1 MRPERAIARDAV
13 ARVACGA
20 RDLRR
25 ARRGSAALEFA
36 IAGPVL
42 LLLIFAVIEN
52 GLMLF
57 AQSMLDNA
65 TRDASRQIMIGT
77 VRTSGAFQSALC
89 NDVGSF
95 LDCNRLT
102 FYVQSFATFPSQPT
116 PASSTAPAASA
127 TFASGSGGQF
137 VLVEVAYDRA
147 YITPWLSSI
156 AGDWLLFS
164 TQAIQNEPFS

>member
-1 MRPERAIARDAV
+1 MVRNAFI
-13 ARVACGA
+13 RVPHSA

-42 LLLIFAVIEN
+42 LLLIFAVVEN

-57 AQSMLDNA
+57 TQSMIENA

-77 VRTSGAFQSALC
+77 VRNSTDFRTALC
-89 NDVGSF
+89 NDVGRL
-95 LDCNRLT
+95 LDCTKLQ
-102 FYVQSFATFPSQPT
+102 FYVQSSSAFPAAITSP
-116 PASSTAPAASA
+116 SSTGSFGTT

-147 YITPWLSSI
+147 YISPWLIGI
-156 AGDWLLFS
+156 APHGWVLFS
-164 TQAIQNEPFS
+164 TQAIRNEPFS

>member
-1 MRPERAIARDAV
+1 MHPERAIARDAV
-13 ARVACGA
+13 ARVARGA

-42 LLLIFAVIEN
+42 LLLIFGVIEN

-57 AQSMLDNA
+57 AQSVLDNA

-77 VRTSGAFQSALC
+77 VRTSDAFRTALC
-89 NDVGSF
+89 NDVGAL
-95 LDCNRLT
+95 LDCTKLQ
-102 FYVQSFATFPSQPT
+102 FYVQSGSAFP
-116 PASSTAPAASA
+116 AAVTAPSGTGSFGST
-127 TFASGSGGQF
+127 TFASGTAGQF

-147 YITPWLSSI
+147 YIVPWLTRI

-164 TQAIQNEPFS
+164 TQAVQNEPFS